1 MLVKMRKSNIYKKLT
16 IILVNTNTNNDD
28 ILDLD
33 NRKISKLEKYQ
44 EERKGGTNSSVREDR
59 KKDTRKGIRKR
70 YICIYTRKY

>member
-33 NRKISKLEKYQ
+33 NRKISKLEM
-44 EERKGGTNSSVREDR
+44 REVSRR
-59 KKDTRKGIRKR
+59 KKGRHKLICERRQKKRHSKGYKKKVYM
-70 YICIYTRKY
+70 YIYS